1 MFSVTKH
8 PRKRKSPPCCN
19 LSMVAIGSFLDSIA
33 VDFTQGSLPVVSPM
47 LMRYV
52 FLRYVWFLIVAF
64 GLSLTGIREEK
75 WNTIETEK
83 KG

>member
-1 MFSVTKH
+1 MFNVTKH
-8 PRKRKSPPCCN
+8 PRKRKSPPCN
-19 LSMVAIGSFLDSIA
+19 LSMFAIGFFLDSIA